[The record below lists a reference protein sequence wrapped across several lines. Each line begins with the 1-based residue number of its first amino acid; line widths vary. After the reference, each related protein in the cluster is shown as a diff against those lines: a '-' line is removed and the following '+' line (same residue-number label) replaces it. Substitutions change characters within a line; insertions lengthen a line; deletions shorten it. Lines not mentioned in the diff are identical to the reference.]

1 MSKFIVM
8 VILLLCSVVLVSGC
22 VSDNKKTNET
32 KTYSQNN
39 ISFTYPGGWEIANT
53 TSQNAVVAVADPTTV
68 QSGSPT
74 TLVLIQKP
82 AVSKGTDINS
92 VYNSNYATFFNKTGF
107 VRISEGNIT
116 VNNVTALENVYKTN
130 GTGVSKQYR
139 AVWLDENGSIY
150 VILCIAN
157 QSDFENQQDNFN
169 LIINSFKVQ

>member
-1 MSKFIVM
+1 MRKVIVM

-39 ISFTYPGGWEIANT
+39 ISFTYPGDWEIANT
-53 TSQNAVVAVADPTTV
+53 TSQNAVVAVADPSTV
-68 QSGSPT
+68 KSGSPT

-82 AVSKGTDINS
+82 AVSKGSDLNN
-92 VYNSNYATFFNKTGF
+92 VYNSNYARYFNNTGF
-107 VRISEGNIT
+107 ERISEGNIT

-130 GTGVSKQYR
+130 KTGVSKQYR

-150 VILCIAN
+150 VILCIAD
-157 QSDFENQQDNFN
+157 QSDFENQQTNFN